1 MLVRLLTVNMNCL
14 NPKKSRNMGPHHSYS
29 SREDAKTSSY
39 TSTLASCKEVSPRL
53 VWSKIKNV
61 NDRDEKGAFLFI
73 FALYRIESGGW
84 IFFVRRPKFLSRNG
98 TFLQLNWRYLTS
110 WDWDWAPNG
119 AVVFFCRSD
128 AALPFHYI
136 SFRKLAK
143 SASNYLENLC
153 FSFPLCPTKSER
165 DKRHA

>member
-1 MLVRLLTVNMNCL
+1 MFYLISNTHFLLLYCIVSQSLVLIFINCNYHTACLKTSLLSHLPCL
-14 NPKKSRNMGPHHSYS
+14 NKVDWLIDWLIDSYS
-29 SREDAKTSSY
+29 SREDAKPSSG

-73 FALYRIESGGW
+73 FALYRVESGGW

-110 WDWDWAPNG
+110 YLY
-119 AVVFFCRSD
+119 SLD
-128 AALPFHYI
+128 A
-136 SFRKLAK
+136 
-143 SASNYLENLC
+143 
-153 FSFPLCPTKSER
+153 FS
-165 DKRHA
+165 